1 MALSL
6 GILFG
11 IIAMLSW
18 GVADFFAAKSVRKSG
33 VFKTYFWI
41 QAISLAVYSLI
52 FLLFFEFPA
61 ISLMTFALIVICAF
75 IGITTVMSF
84 YKGLQVGIV
93 SIISPIAASY
103 AVVTVILSL
112 IFLNETITAFHAI
125 GITFVIFGAILA
137 SFKFHDLIRLK
148 VKNVA
153 AGVKYAVFAM
163 LGWGVLMV
171 LVDVLVSG
179 LGWFFPILFIVTVE
193 ICYLLI
199 YSGITKKSISFPKN
213 IALFVILAGILEV
226 IAFLSFGFSITSENV
241 AIVAPIISAFPAI
254 TIILARIFFKE
265 ILELNQKI
273 GIAAVL
279 MGLVLLSL

>member
-11 IIAMLSW
+11 IIAMIGW
-18 GVADFFAAKSVRKSG
+18 GVADFFAAKAVRKSS

-41 QAISLAVYSLI
+41 QAIGLVIYLLI
-52 FLLFFEFPA
+52 FLLFFKLPA

-93 SIISPIAASY
+93 SIISPIGASY

-112 IFLNETITAFHAI
+112 IFLNETITSFQAV
-125 GITFVIFGAILA
+125 GISLVILGAILT

-148 VKNVA
+148 VKNIA

-171 LVDVLVSG
+171 LIDVLVAD
-179 LGWFFPILFIVTVE
+179 LGWFLPILFIVAVE
-193 ICYLLI
+193 IFYLLA
-199 YSGITKKSISFPKN
+199 YSGAAKKSISFPKN
-213 IALFVILAGILEV
+213 IALFVILAAVLEV

-265 ILELNQKI
+265 ILELNQRV
-273 GIAAVL
+273 GILAIIS
-279 MGLVLLSL
+279 GLILLAL

>member
-75 IGITTVMSF
+75 IGITSVMSF

-93 SIISPIAASY
+93 SIISPIGASY
-103 AVVTVILSL
+103 AAVTVILSL
-112 IFLNETITAFHAI
+112 IFLNETLTAFQVI
-125 GITFVIFGAILA
+125 GISLVILGAILA

-153 AGVKYAVFAM
+153 AGVKYAVYTMFA
-163 LGWGVLMV
+163 WGVLMV
-171 LVDVLVSG
+171 LIDVLVAD
-179 LGWFFPILFIVTVE
+179 LGWFLPILFIVTVE
-193 ICYLLI
+193 IFCLLA
-199 YSGITKKSISFPKN
+199 YS
-213 IALFVILAGILEV
+213 
-226 IAFLSFGFSITSENV
+226 
-241 AIVAPIISAFPAI
+241 
-254 TIILARIFFKE
+254 
-265 ILELNQKI
+265 
-273 GIAAVL
+273 
-279 MGLVLLSL
+279 